1 MYLCEP
7 IYFGEIFYGKHHFGN
22 FKVISHWHLN
32 IPLFN
37 SFGKHFIFLILSFN
51 NIFTF
56 NGTHSFKS
64 IITCLQNTQTNKVFI
79 LSKWKFIYWDCQ
91 ILCEQI

>member
-7 IYFGEIFYGKHHFGN
+7 MFWRKFNGKHHFGN
-22 FKVISHWHLN
+22 FKVISHWHPN

-37 SFGKHFIFLILSFN
+37 SFGKHFFFDFIIQQHIYIQWNTIIQVN
-51 NIFTF
+51 NYLFT
-56 NGTHSFKS
+56 
-64 IITCLQNTQTNKVFI
+64 NTQTNKVFI

-91 ILCEQI
+91 FYVNKF